1 MSEDC
6 KFGRNQTGGAG
17 KPASPPSPY
26 LEPSPYAADRGEIIG
41 VSPLNLSRKDIL
53 ALGHPTTP
61 MQAIRANCL
70 DCCNGSPA
78 EIRKCTAIGCAMWP
92 LRMGK
97 NVYHASAK
105 LNAGGSSDG

>member
-1 MSEDC
+1 MTEDR
-6 KFGRNQTGGAG
+6 KKRRYETGGAG
-17 KPASPPSPY
+17 KPASLPFPY

-78 EIRKCTAIGCAMWP
+78 EVRKCTAIGCALWP

-97 NVYHASAK
+97 NVYHASAR
-105 LNAGGSSDG
+105 LGRGGSTDG